1 MWSIVKSSKVRE
13 WCKPTSATPK
23 RRHAASNAS
32 SSCTHELILLPSLE
46 PLRRTGHLWKRES
59 PSLLSTA
66 RGGTAARPAELR
78 ARRRSVPTVVSP
90 AEISEEEEEEESAR
104 ARLGTQLSSPPCKTK
119 KKKAPS
125 CWINDNDNL
134 QVLNVFPQ
142 HDVQSSLF
150 ISPLS
155 AQVCVFSK
163 RLIY

>member
-1 MWSIVKSSKVRE
+1 MWSIAKSSKVRE

-90 AEISEEEEEEESAR
+90 AEISEEESAR
-104 ARLGTQLSSPPCKTK
+104 ARLGTQLSSPPCKRK
-119 KKKAPS
+119 KKKTPS
-125 CWINDNDNL
+125 CWINNNDNL

-142 HDVQSSLF
+142 RDVQSSLF
-150 ISPLS
+150 ISPLC
-155 AQVCVFSK
+155 ARVCVFSK

>member
-1 MWSIVKSSKVRE
+1 MQTHLGHAKTQTRRQQRE
-13 WCKPTSATPK
+13 QQLYPRA
-23 RRHAASNAS
+23 HLAAQPRAS
-32 SSCTHELILLPSLE
+32 STDRAFMEAQ
-46 PLRRTGHLWKRES
+46 S

-90 AEISEEEEEEESAR
+90 AEISEEEEEESAR

-125 CWINDNDNL
+125 CWINDHDNL

-142 HDVQSSLF
+142 RDVQSSLF